1 MSVKE
6 EGELKVE
13 VVRKEEEKDE
23 EAEEN
28 IVEEVTK

>member
-23 EAEEN
+23 EAEDN
-28 IVEEVTK
+28 IVKEVTK

>member
-28 IVEEVTK
+28 IVKEVTK